1 MQTVLSMRNI
11 CKSYYIGTGEL
22 KVLKN
27 VNLSIEKGDFL
38 SILGPSGSGK
48 STLMNIIGC
57 LDTPTSGEYILS
69 GRNILNMDEFEL
81 ALVRNREIGF
91 IFQNFCI
98 LPRLTA
104 CHK

>member
-1 MQTVLSMRNI
+1 MRTVLSMRNI
-11 CKSYYIGTGEL
+11 CKSYYTGTGEL

-27 VNLSIEKGDFL
+27 VNLAIEKGDFL

-57 LDTPTSGEYILS
+57 LDIPTSGEYILS

-81 ALVRNREIGF
+81 ASVR
-91 IFQNFCI
+91 I
-98 LPRLTA
+98 LHPAAAHRA
-104 CHK
+104 SKC

>member
-91 IFQNFCI
+91 IVICI
-98 LPRLTA
+98 IW
-104 CHK
+104 K